1 MRPKQRIT
9 AATVVAS
16 RQYLRR
22 KVRRGSHHGLTI
34 MLSAQAGRQRGIL
47 RGRSTMVTVG
57 RPQQEARWP
66 IPESVPMNQPD
77 S

>member
-9 AATVVAS
+9 AETVVAS

-22 KVRRGSHHGLTI
+22 MARRGSHQGLTM
-34 MLSAQAGRQRGIL
+34 MLAAQAGRQRGML

-57 RPQQEARWP
+57 RPQHEARWP
-66 IPESVPMNQPD
+66 MPESVPMNQPD